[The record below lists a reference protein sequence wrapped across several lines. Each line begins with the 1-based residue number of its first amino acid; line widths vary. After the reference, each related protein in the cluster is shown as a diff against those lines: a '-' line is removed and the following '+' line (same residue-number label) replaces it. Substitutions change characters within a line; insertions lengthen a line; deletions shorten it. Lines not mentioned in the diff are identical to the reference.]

1 MHAMRG
7 RPEAAERHG
16 AGHVARCTARA
27 THVRPGPTRRPPRQV
42 PAHHAQRTARA
53 VPGRPRQAP
62 LRGVC
67 PGWAVGRRHSPA
79 SGRYPLLVRA
89 FSGWAYVTFVTDVYS
104 RRIISWQT
112 STSLYTDLA
121 LTGLV
126 HHLRPSGAV
135 PVHSLRGCPG
145 RLRGSR
151 LGWVEGR
158 PPFGFALAEA
168 LNSLYKGRADPQP
181 GPLEGHRRRPCSPP
195 PSGSTGTGTTRPH
208 SAIGMPTPAEHEAA
222 WAHDRH
228 RQEQSQPAT
237 TGTR

>member
-121 LTGLV
+121 LHALSMAVWQRTPGGRPDGPGAPLATVGCSTGPFATGLPWPTARQSPR
-126 HHLRPSGAV
+126 LGRRATSFR
-135 PVHSLRGCPG
+135 LCPG
-145 RLRGSR
+145 RGSE
-151 LGWVEGR
+151 LLVQ
-158 PPFGFALAEA
+158 
-168 LNSLYKGRADPQP
+168 RA
-181 GPLEGHRRRPCSPP
+181 S
-195 PSGSTGTGTTRPH
+195 
-208 SAIGMPTPAEHEAA
+208 
-222 WAHDRH
+222 
-228 RQEQSQPAT
+228 
-237 TGTR
+237 